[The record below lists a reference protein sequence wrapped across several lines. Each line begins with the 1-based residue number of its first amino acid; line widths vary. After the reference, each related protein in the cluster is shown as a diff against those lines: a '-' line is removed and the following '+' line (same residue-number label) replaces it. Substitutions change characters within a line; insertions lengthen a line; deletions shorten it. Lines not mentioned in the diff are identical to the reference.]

1 MDDFSDALIKHR
13 TILLYQPIDSQVSDG
28 VIAKMLAL
36 NSVNHKPISLYISS
50 PGGCVYSGL
59 KIIDIMNIIKSPVH
73 IFCTG
78 LVASMAVLIATN
90 GARGH
95 RYSSENCTF
104 MIHQPSKNSK
114 QECVTISDLEIGTQ
128 EGKRIKN
135 LTLNIMAKNTQKP
148 IKQIREDTERD
159 KYMTGQEALEYGI
172 VDKIIRTSDD
182 IE

>member
-1 MDDFSDALIKHR
+1 MDDYSGVLQKYR
-13 TILLYQPIDSQVSDG
+13 TILLCQPIDSQISDII
-28 VIAKMLAL
+28 IAKMLAL
-36 NSVNHKPISLYISS
+36 NSINHKPISLYISS

-59 KIIDIMNIIKSPVH
+59 KIIDIMNIIESPVH

-90 GARGH
+90 ATPGH

-104 MIHQPSKNSK
+104 MIHQPSKNSR
-114 QECVTISDLEIGTQ
+114 QECVTISDLEIGTL

-135 LTLNIMAKNTQKP
+135 LTTEIMAKNTNKTIEQVL
-148 IKQIREDTERD
+148 EDTERD
-159 KYMTGQEALEYGI
+159 KYMTAQEALEYGI
-172 VDKIIRTSDD
+172 VDKIIRTSSD